1 MVLCG
6 DPIRSDS
13 SRPCVVRVHGVEA
26 VSAALGGTFNEWSTT
41 ANLMTYTNGQW
52 EAQVVLPPGKHS
64 YCFFA
69 LEKDHALRGS
79 LYQMGSTIHIA
90 GQITPP
96 LPRALGAIT
105 SNS

>member
-13 SRPCVVRVHGVEA
+13 SRPCVFRFDGVEA
-26 VSAALGGTFNEWSTT
+26 VSVALVGTFNEWSTT

-69 LEKDHALRGS
+69 REKDHALRGS
-79 LYQMGSTIHIA
+79 LCRVGSTIHLA
-90 GQITPP
+90 GQLAPQRSRESGP
-96 LPRALGAIT
+96 V
-105 SNS
+105 

>member
-13 SRPCVVRVHGVEA
+13 SRPCVFRFDGVQ
-26 VSAALGGTFNEWSTT
+26 AASVALVGTFNQWSTT
-41 ANLMTYTNGQW
+41 AHLMTYTNGQW
-52 EAQVVLPPGKHS
+52 EAQVVLPPGRHC

-79 LYQMGSTIHIA
+79 LYHMGSTIDI
-90 GQITPP
+90 GGEITAPIS
-96 LPRALGAIT
+96 RGSGAIT

>member
-13 SRPCVVRVHGVEA
+13 SRPCVFRFDGVQ
-26 VSAALGGTFNEWSTT
+26 AASVALVGTFNQWSTT
-41 ANLMTYTNGQW
+41 AHLMTYTNGQW

-69 LEKDHALRGS
+69 LKKDHALRGS
-79 LYQMGSTIHIA
+79 LYHMGSTIDIG
-90 GQITPP
+90 GQSQAPISE
-96 LPRALGAIT
+96 ASGAIT

>member
-13 SRPCVVRVHGVEA
+13 SRPCVFRFDGVQ
-26 VSAALGGTFNEWSTT
+26 AASVALVGSFNQWSTT
-41 ANLMTYTNGQW
+41 ANLMQYANGRW
-52 EAQVVLPPGKHS
+52 ETQVVLPPRRYS

-69 LEKDHALRGS
+69 LEKDHTLRGS
-79 LYQMGSTIHIA
+79 LYHMGSTIDIA
-90 GQITPP
+90 GPIFEV
-96 LPRALGAIT
+96 PRAIT